1 MNINNEGRA
10 LTDEHRQFLQTASQK
25 GYFSVPRE
33 ITLRELANEHDMSGQ
48 EASEVLR
55 TAINTAMREEVFVN
69 E

>member
-1 MNINNEGRA
+1 MDTNNEGQS
-10 LTDEHRQFLQTASQK
+10 LTVEHRQFLQTASQK
-25 GYFSVPRE
+25 GYFSVHRE
-33 ITLRELANEHDMSGQ
+33 ITLRELAAEHDMSSQ